1 MKDIKNLNTKTIL
14 ITGGTGSFGKAFLNL
29 ALNHTDVEEIRIFS
43 RDEKKQ
49 DDMRNTFK
57 DERLRFYIGDVRD
70 IQSLKDALHGTD
82 YVFHAAALK
91 QVPACEIFPLEAV
104 RTNVLGTEN
113 VLQASIDLNIDLKR
127 SILIGDRE
135 TDLEAGFRADIPRV
149 FHVLTGHGK
158 KERKGILDK
167 SCNRNV
173 ITREV
178 NYGKI
183 ICLDTLKDFPFDKI

>member
-91 QVPACEIFPLEAV
+91 QVPACEFFPLEAV

-113 VLQASIDLNIDLKR
+113 VLQASIDLNIENKINNFNRQALHAKSLGFYHPKNSKEIFFEAKRPRDFEELIKNLKNA
-127 SILIGDRE
+127 
-135 TDLEAGFRADIPRV
+135 T
-149 FHVLTGHGK
+149 
-158 KERKGILDK
+158 
-167 SCNRNV
+167 N
-173 ITREV
+173 
-178 NYGKI
+178 
-183 ICLDTLKDFPFDKI
+183 